1 MQPLFFYRGL
11 DQWTQRRKKPP
22 HSQQN
27 KIRSKEKMELIEL
40 WNLVNTNPVLI
51 TILGIIA
58 TVCAIFC
65 KKQKSEKEMEKKEAA
80 QAQKKLAKQHAKT
93 EKAEAKFKKE
103 WQKEE
108 VMKGAIENGTNSSN
122 SET

>member
-1 MQPLFFYRGL
+1 
-11 DQWTQRRKKPP
+11 
-22 HSQQN
+22 
-27 KIRSKEKMELIEL
+27 MELLEL

-65 KKQKSEKEMEKKEAA
+65 KKQKSEKEMEKAEAA
-80 QAQKKLAKQHAKT
+80 RAEKKIERQHAKT

-108 VMKGAIENGTNSSN
+108 IMKGAMNSGTNSSN
-122 SET
+122 NEA